1 MRASPMREPIV
12 RFHRNGVAAKSI
24 ARRLKVSEKL
34 VSTTIARFKEL
45 GNFSD
50 RSGRGRPPTVTTPA
64 MIKKVR
70 GRFRHNSGR
79 SVCAMAREL
88 KISQSSL
95 CRMVK
100 NNLKLK
106 AYKKSTC
113 QFLSEAAKIKRKDRA
128 MNLLRRFRNG
138 AHRKV
143 LFTDEK
149 IFCIEQPFNTQN
161 DRVYAKTQPN
171 SRVQRTGYPKGIMVF
186 AGITANGKT
195 PLIFVPQGI
204 KVNGNNYLDMLK
216 TELMPWVKKHF
227 KKTKWTF
234 QQDGAPAHKHKN
246 VQAWCE
252 SNFPDFIAF
261 NQWPPSSPDLN
272 PMDYS
277 VWSVLEA
284 EACSKPHRNI
294 DSLKDSLKK
303 AWDELDINYLRAT
316 VDSFPRRLEACV
328 AANGDIFEL

>member
-45 GNFSD
+45 DNFSD

-79 SVCAMAREL
+79 SVRAMAREL
-88 KISQSSL
+88 KISQSSM

-138 AHRKV
+138 AHRK
-143 LFTDEK
+143 
-149 IFCIEQPFNTQN
+149 
-161 DRVYAKTQPN
+161 
-171 SRVQRTGYPKGIMVF
+171 
-186 AGITANGKT
+186 
-195 PLIFVPQGI
+195 
-204 KVNGNNYLDMLK
+204 
-216 TELMPWVKKHF
+216 
-227 KKTKWTF
+227 
-234 QQDGAPAHKHKN
+234 QDGAPAHKHKN

-284 EACSKPHRNI
+284 KVCSKPHRNI